1 MRVHRVF
8 IGTLSE
14 GERVLT
20 GSEAQHLVG
29 VLRAGPGARVRA
41 FDGRGLEASGVV
53 TETDALRVV
62 LKLEKPALSD
72 AEASLE
78 ITLAVALLKGDKLS
92 DVVRQGTELGVTRF
106 IPILSERCDVRE
118 LSVNKLERLRR
129 IAQEAAKQS
138 GRSVVPVVSDV
149 QKLGSLSLDGFS
161 LVAQPQAETTLRAVL
176 SEQILGKQVLSEQI
190 LSEHTRARVTVV
202 TGPEGG
208 LTPAEVDGLKVK
220 DARAVRL
227 GARILRAETAPVAL
241 AAALLIPEAL

>member
-29 VLRAGPGARVRA
+29 VLRVEPGARVQA

-53 TETDALRVV
+53 TETDVLRVT

-106 IPILSERCDVRE
+106 IPFLSERCDVRE

-149 QKLGSLSLDGFS
+149 QKLGSLSLDGFG

-176 SEQILGKQVLSEQI
+176 SEQVLSEQI

-220 DARAVRL
+220 GARAVRL
-227 GARILRAETAPVAL
+227 GARILRAETAPIAL

>member
-1 MRVHRVF
+1 VRVHRVF

-149 QKLGSLSLDGFS
+149 QKLGSLSLDGFG

-176 SEQILGKQVLSEQI
+176 SEQVLSEQL

-220 DARAVRL
+220 GARAVRL
-227 GARILRAETAPVAL
+227 GARILRAETAPIAL

>member
-149 QKLGSLSLDGFS
+149 QKLGSLSLDGFG

-176 SEQILGKQVLSEQI
+176 SEQVLSEQL

-220 DARAVRL
+220 GARAVRL
-227 GARILRAETAPVAL
+227 GARILRAETAPIAL

>member
-106 IPILSERCDVRE
+106 IPILSERCEVRE

-138 GRSVVPVVSDV
+138 GRSVVPVVSEV
-149 QKLGSLSLDGFS
+149 QKLGSLSLDGFG
-161 LVAQPQAETTLRAVL
+161 LVAQPQAETTLRA
-176 SEQILGKQVLSEQI
+176 VLSEQI

-220 DARAVRL
+220 GARAVRL
-227 GARILRAETAPVAL
+227 GARILRAETAPIAL